1 MLLYSKHFNAFPSS
15 SGSTSNSSA
24 PHTALHDLVLL
35 VSLVSSLSIYPS
47 GPTQPGTQGQLTI
60 LVFRGPRS
68 PTQLGGTLSLEHTL
82 SLPGYISTF
91 QVSRRPSLPLQS
103 ALLSVSGLHPA
114 AFPDTPTVLCSH
126 LSGLTVLDSNHP
138 PPQLGAK
145 LLEGRAVSVFS
156 AFTHP
161 QRLQGRRTF
170 VSKSKKGR
178 IPRTE
183 EGTAEP
189 PTLAIRAR
197 REDGSARRSVSVT

>member
-1 MLLYSKHFNAFPSS
+1 M
-15 SGSTSNSSA
+15 
-24 PHTALHDLVLL
+24 
-35 VSLVSSLSIYPS
+35 SLVSSLSIYPS

-91 QVSRRPSLPLQS
+91 QVSRRPSLPLQSALLSVSGLHPAASRRPSLPLQS